1 MSRYLLDTGIVVR
14 HLRGNRRIV
23 ALLRGLGCT
32 DRLGITA
39 VTRLEIHVGMHE
51 DERYATQKLLSRFV
65 TYDLT
70 AEVVD
75 RAGDF
80 MRTSRRGGQVVS
92 ILDAIIAATAVPR
105 GRKVRRA
112 MPRPNASCRQERM
125 AASEMSGFS
134 SIRLTKLPMVP

>member
-23 ALLRGLGCT
+23 ALLRGLGRT

-51 DERYATQKLLSRFV
+51 EERYATQKLLSRFV

-70 AEVVD
+70 GEVAD

-80 MRTSRRGGQVVS
+80 MRISRSGGQIVS
-92 ILDAIIAATAVPR
+92 IPDAIIAATAVQH
-105 GRKVRRA
+105 KLTLVTL
-112 MPRPNASCRQERM
+112 NQKDF
-125 AASEMSGFS
+125 AAFS
-134 SIRLTKLPMVP
+134 RLSLFPLETN

>member
-23 ALLRGLGCT
+23 ALLLGLGRT

-51 DERYATQKLLSRFV
+51 EERYATQKLLSRFV

-70 AEVVD
+70 GEVAD

-80 MRTSRRGGQVVS
+80 MRISRSGGQIVS
-92 ILDAIIAATAVPR
+92 IPDAIIAATAVQH
-105 GRKVRRA
+105 KLTLVTL
-112 MPRPNASCRQERM
+112 NQKEF
-125 AASEMSGFS
+125 AAFSGLSLFP
-134 SIRLTKLPMVP
+134 LETN

>member
-92 ILDAIIAATAVPR
+92 ILDAIIAATAVQHNLTLVTLNQ
-105 GRKVRRA
+105 KDF
-112 MPRPNASCRQERM
+112 
-125 AASEMSGFS
+125 AAFSGLS
-134 SIRLTKLPMVP
+134 LYPLETN

>member
-23 ALLRGLGCT
+23 ALLRGLGRT

-51 DERYATQKLLSRFV
+51 EERYATQKLLSRFI

-70 AEVVD
+70 AEVAD

-92 ILDAIIAATAVPR
+92 IPDAIIAATAVQHNLTLVTLNQ
-105 GRKVRRA
+105 KDF
-112 MPRPNASCRQERM
+112 
-125 AASEMSGFS
+125 AAFSGLS
-134 SIRLTKLPMVP
+134 LYPLETN

>member
-23 ALLRGLGCT
+23 ALLRGLGRT

-51 DERYATQKLLSRFV
+51 EERYATQKLLSRFV

-70 AEVVD
+70 GEVAD

-80 MRTSRRGGQVVS
+80 MRISRSGGQIVS
-92 ILDAIIAATAVPR
+92 IPDAIIAATAVQH
-105 GRKVRRA
+105 KLTLVTL
-112 MPRPNASCRQERM
+112 NQKDF
-125 AASEMSGFS
+125 AAFSGLSLFP
-134 SIRLTKLPMVP
+134 LETN